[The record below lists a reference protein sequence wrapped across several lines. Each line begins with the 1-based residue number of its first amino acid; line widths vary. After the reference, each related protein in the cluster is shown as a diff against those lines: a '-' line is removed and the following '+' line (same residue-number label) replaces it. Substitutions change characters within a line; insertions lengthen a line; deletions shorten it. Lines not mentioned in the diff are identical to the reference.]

1 MLHIHMRKVYE
12 KDKERGQTNETDRLT
27 WTYDIILSDK
37 NEIEP
42 VLNCSYLVVQ

>member
-27 WTYDIILSDK
+27 WTYDIIPNYS
-37 NEIEP
+37 NRIETMP
-42 VLNCSYLVVQ
+42 VLI